1 VDVCLC
7 DETGVSA
14 GENSR
19 IRLGLV
25 LIMHRVQ
32 PAGFG
37 VIDSLVWL
45 KPAVV
50 SAVALRPAILLA
62 QLIFTALLVCM
73 AVRGSMTISARA
85 GDVRVA
91 QQPPC
96 CSPADGHCERQCSAL
111 AHRPARM
118 T

>member
-73 AVRGSMTISARA
+73 AVRGEHDDLRARR
-85 GDVRVA
+85 GR
-91 QQPPC
+91 P
-96 CSPADGHCERQCSAL
+96 G
-111 AHRPARM
+111 RPAVAVLLSG
-118 T
+118 